1 MVSGAGQPAAY
12 AVVVLAESL
21 RARQT
26 DAGLRAELAPQL
38 EALLRSVNTDLA
50 DHERLQMLVVANEP
64 WSIENGCLTP
74 TLKIKRSRIEA
85 GVSDRVAGWYAS
97 GAAVVWA

>member
-1 MVSGAGQPAAY
+1 M
-12 AVVVLAESL
+12 VVLAESL

-38 EALLRSVNTDLA
+38 EALLQSVNADLA
-50 DHERLQMLVVANEP
+50 DHERLQMLMVAHEP

-74 TLKIKRSRIEA
+74 TMKIKRSRIEA
-85 GVSDRVAGWYAS
+85 GVSDHVAGWYAG
-97 GAAVVWA
+97 GATVVWA